1 MSALNKTDFN
11 TNTNIKWQEPKKKV
25 NFKKP
30 VWLRKKLSNKAQEDM
45 EKLLDDN
52 NLHTICQEAKC
63 PNISECFSKKNAT
76 FLILGN
82 ICTRR
87 CSYCNVKTGRPQGYI
102 DEKEIDGVLDSVK
115 KLGLKF
121 VVITSPARDDLQ
133 DGGAEHF
140 YKVTKNIL
148 DNTEDTQVEL
158 LVPDFRGNEESIKKV
173 CDSGAVI
180 IGHNVE
186 TVPSLYRVRKNA
198 TYKGSLEVLRQIKQ
212 IGGDKVKTKSAL
224 MVGLGETEEEM
235 VQVFKDL
242 LEVGCTFLSI
252 GQYLAPSG
260 DYEKVKEFV
269 HPDQFARYK
278 QLALDLGFEFVHSTP
293 YARSSYMAHEYLSG
307 KNTI

>member
-1 MSALNKTDFN
+1 MTVA
-11 TNTNIKWQEPKKKV
+11 KKV

-30 VWLRKKLSNKAQEDM
+30 DWLRKKLVPTAQKEM
-45 EKLLDDN
+45 EALLGKHG
-52 NLHTICQEAKC
+52 LHTICQEAKC
-63 PNISECFSKKNAT
+63 PNISECYAKKNAT

-87 CSYCNVKTGRPQGYI
+87 CTYCNVHTGKPTEVDI
-102 DEKEIDGVLDSVK
+102 AEVDGVTESVL

-121 VVITSPARDDLQ
+121 VVITSPARDDLK
-133 DGGAEHF
+133 DGGAQQF
-140 YKVTKNIL
+140 YRVTKNIL
-148 DNTEDTQVEL
+148 EKSPGTQVEIL
-158 LVPDFRGNEESIKKV
+158 IPDFQAKEDSLKTV
-173 CDSGAVI
+173 VDSGAVI

-198 TYKGSLEVLRQIKQ
+198 SYKRSLQVLKRLKEL
-212 IGGDKVKTKSAL
+212 GGDKIKTKSAL

-242 LEVGCTFLSI
+242 LEVGCKFLSI

-260 DYEKVKEFV
+260 DYETVKEFV
-269 HPDQFARYK
+269 KPEQFERYK
-278 QLALDLGFEFVHSTP
+278 QIALDLGFDFVHSTP
-293 YARSSYMAHEYLSG
+293 YARSSYLAHEYLSNE